1 MLRFIIR
8 RGLLSLLILFLAVSL
23 LFGMIHMVPGDPATV
38 MLGPKA
44 TPELKAEI
52 SQRMGLD
59 QPLAHPAGPVL
70 RRTRCAGTWV
80 WIRFPT
86 AK

>member
-1 MLRFIIR
+1 MFAFIIR

-44 TPELKAEI
+44 TPELKAEY
-52 SQRMGLD
+52 SRRMGLD
-59 QPLAHPAGPVL
+59 RPLVIQLGRFYAGL
-70 RRTRCAGTWV
+70 ARGD
-80 WIRFPT
+80 
-86 AK
+86 